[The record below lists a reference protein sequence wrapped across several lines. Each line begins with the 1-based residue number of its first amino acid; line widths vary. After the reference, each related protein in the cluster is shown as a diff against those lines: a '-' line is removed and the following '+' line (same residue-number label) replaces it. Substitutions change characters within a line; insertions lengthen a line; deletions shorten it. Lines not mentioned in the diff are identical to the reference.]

1 MHGYGISRRLG
12 QISGGV
18 FEIFR
23 DGDLIFSK
31 RRLGRFPEPGEIVDL
46 LG

>member
-1 MHGYGISRRLG
+1 
-12 QISGGV
+12 V

-31 RRLGRFPEPGEIVDL
+31 RRLGRFPEPGEIVAL